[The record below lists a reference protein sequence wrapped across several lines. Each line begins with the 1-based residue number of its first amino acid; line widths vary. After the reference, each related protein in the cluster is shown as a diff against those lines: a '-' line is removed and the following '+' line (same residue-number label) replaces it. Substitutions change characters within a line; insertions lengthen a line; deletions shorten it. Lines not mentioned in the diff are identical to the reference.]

1 VSTLPSRR
9 KRARPEKAKKNRGWL
24 TPVLLTLLIAV
35 VIGAGWLAQAYFL
48 TGESKN
54 ILLMG
59 VDEDKVRTDVL
70 VVAHINPREKRVNLV
85 SIPRDTLV
93 NINCTGRKIC
103 VDPDK
108 VNHAHAYGGK
118 EGPALTVDTV
128 ERFLGIKIDGY
139 VKVDFEK
146 FAKVV
151 DALGGVDIVIDK
163 DMNYDDPDAK
173 PPLHI
178 HFQAKKEPQH
188 LNGQKALEYVRY
200 RGPDG
205 DLGRIERT
213 KRFFQAIA
221 RAAQAQG
228 TAKLVSLT
236 PLIKENVET
245 NLDLQT
251 MISLAKMGADLDLNA
266 VKMATIPGHDE
277 VLPKNG
283 WVWIADKEK
292 TQAIVN
298 ELIWEETPA
307 AKN

>member
-1 VSTLPSRR
+1 VSTLPPRR

-48 TGESKN
+48 PGESKN

-59 VDEDKVRTDVL
+59 VDADKVRTDVL
-70 VVAHINPREKRVNLV
+70 VLAHVNPREKKVNLI

-93 NINCTGRKIC
+93 HIDCTGRKIC

-108 VNHAHAYGGK
+108 VNHAHAYGGPELSIK
-118 EGPALTVDTV
+118 AVQT
-128 ERFLGIKIDGY
+128 FLGLEKIDGY
-139 VKVDFEK
+139 IKVDFEK
-146 FAKVV
+146 FSKVV
-151 DALGGVDIVIDK
+151 DALGGVDILIDK

-188 LNGQKALEYVRY
+188 LNGQKALEYVRF
-200 RGPDG
+200 RGTEG
-205 DLGRIERT
+205 DIGRIEHT
-213 KRFFQAIA
+213 KKFFQAIA

-228 TAKLVSLT
+228 KAKLVSLA

-251 MISLAKMGADLDLNA
+251 LISLAKMGADLDLNT

-298 ELIWEETPA
+298 ELIWEETPTE
-307 AKN
+307 KK